1 MVALAQLNRGSE
13 ARMGRRPIMSD
24 LRESGQIEADAD
36 VVILLHRDT
45 EDPADLGSTL
55 HLIVAKN
62 RYGPTRDIE
71 LAFQGRFSRATEDT
85 NQREY

>member
-1 MVALAQLNRGSE
+1 VPTLR
-13 ARMGRRPIMSD
+13 D
-24 LRESGQIEADAD
+24 LRESGAIEQDSD

-62 RYGPTRDIE
+62 RHGPTRDIE